1 MNTKLN
7 KEAFDFLGIT
17 KFHQS
22 GYTGKNITIASKES
36 IIEGVFD
43 DVECDGYF
51 EYNSTNKQAKHG
63 TTVMDYI
70 RQVVPDARK
79 IACDFSGITEKNVWN
94 CEGMQK
100 LLDNPPQVFTSSS
113 YNSSD
118 SQEHHMKKYRELREK
133 GCFLVHGAGNDGEDG
148 VLNVVKNDVFKA
160 VAAYKLYCGK
170 PKKESFSSVGEEV
183 DFASLDNL
191 RASWDNKRHTGTS
204 FSAPVF
210 AGMVALVQDFFIAKT
225 GKQLEYEKLLE
236 FIKDNCVDLE
246 ETGIDNKSGFGL
258 FILPEP
264 DSIEI
269 SRYMN
274 TKGEDET
281 MSEENK
287 NTKTYKTLEDIP
299 AWGKPTVEKL
309 VNKKA
314 IQGDENGDLNISN
327 DLLRVLV
334 IHDRLGVYD

>member
-160 VAAYKLYCGK
+160 VAAYKLFCGK

-191 RASWDNKRHTGTS
+191 RATWDNKRHTGTS

-210 AGMVALVQDFFIAKT
+210 AGMVGLVQDFFIAQI
-225 GKQLEYEKLLE
+225 GKQLDYENLLQ
-236 FIKDNCVDLE
+236 FIKDNCIDLE

-274 TKGEDET
+274 TKGEDKT

-327 DLLRVLV
+327 DLLRTLV

>member
-36 IIEGVFD
+36 IIQGVFD
-43 DVECDGYF
+43 DVDCDDYF
-51 EYNSTNKQAKHG
+51 TFESKGAKHG
-63 TTVMDYI
+63 TNVMDYI

-79 IACDFSGITEKNVWN
+79 IACDFSGTVEKNVWN
-94 CEGMQK
+94 CVGMQK

-113 YNSSD
+113 YNTSD

-170 PKKESFSSVGEEV
+170 PKKEAFSSVGEEV

-191 RASWDNKRHTGTS
+191 RATWDNKRHTGTS

-210 AGMVALVQDFFIAKT
+210 AGMIGLVQDFFISKT
-225 GKQLEYEKLLE
+225 GRQLSYENLLQ
-236 FIKDNCVDLE
+236 FIKDNCIDVDE
-246 ETGIDNKSGFGL
+246 EGKDDKSGFGL
-258 FILPEP
+258 FILPNP
-264 DSIEI
+264 NSIDI
-269 SRYMN
+269 AKYTN
-274 TKGEDET
+274 VIK
-281 MSEENK
+281 EENEMI
-287 NTKTYKTLEDIP
+287 YKTLEDIP
-299 AWGKPTVEKL
+299 AWGKSTIEKL
-309 VNKKA
+309 INKNALK
-314 IQGDENGDLNISN
+314 GDENGNLNITN
-327 DLLRVLV
+327 DLLRTLV
-334 IHDRLGVYD
+334 IHDRLGLYN

>member
-17 KFHQS
+17 KFHES
-22 GYTGKNITIASKES
+22 GYTGKHIAIASKES
-36 IIEGVFD
+36 IIKGVFD
-43 DVECDGYF
+43 DVECDDYF
-51 EYNSTNKQAKHG
+51 STDTSKSAKHG
-63 TTVMDYI
+63 TNVMDYI

-94 CEGMQK
+94 CVGMQK
-100 LLDNPPQVFTSSS
+100 LLDNPPQIFTSSA

-118 SQEHHMKKYRELREK
+118 SQEHHMKKYRELRDK

-170 PKKESFSSVGEEV
+170 PKKEAFSSVGEEV

-191 RASWDNKRHTGTS
+191 RATWDNKRHTGTS

-210 AGMVALVQDFFIAKT
+210 AGMVTLVQDFFISKT
-225 GKQLEYEKLLE
+225 GRQLSYENLLQ

-269 SRYMN
+269 SRYIN
-274 TKGEDET
+274 TKGENKT

-287 NTKTYKTLEDIP
+287 NTKTYKTLEDVP
-299 AWGKPTVEKL
+299 NWGKPTIEKL
-309 VNKKA
+309 INKNALK
-314 IQGDENGDLNISN
+314 GDENGNLNISN
-327 DLLRVLV
+327 DLLRTLV
-334 IHDRLGVYD
+334 IHDRLGLYD

>member
-17 KFHQS
+17 KFHEN
-22 GYTGKNITIASKES
+22 GYTGKNITIASKEM
-36 IIEGVFD
+36 IIEGIFD
-43 DVECDGYF
+43 DVECDDYF
-51 EYNSTNKQAKHG
+51 STDTSKSAKHG

-79 IACDFSGITEKNVWN
+79 IACDFSGITEKNVWK
-94 CEGMQK
+94 CEGMEK
-100 LLDNPPQVFTSSS
+100 LLSNPPQVFTSSS

-160 VAAYKLYCGK
+160 VAAYKLFCGK

-191 RASWDNKRHTGTS
+191 RATWDNKRHTGTS

-210 AGMVALVQDFFIAKT
+210 AGMVALVQDFFISKT
-225 GKQLEYEKLLE
+225 GRQLSYENLLQ
-236 FIKDNCVDLE
+236 FIKDNCIDLE

-258 FILPEP
+258 FILPNP
-264 DSIEI
+264 NSIDI
-269 SRYMN
+269 AKYTN
-274 TKGEDET
+274 VIK
-281 MSEENK
+281 EENEMI
-287 NTKTYKTLEDIP
+287 YKTLDDIP
-299 AWGKPTVEKL
+299 AWGKSTIEKL
-309 VNKKA
+309 INKNALK
-314 IQGDENGDLNISN
+314 GDENGNLNITN
-327 DLLRVLV
+327 DLLRTLV
-334 IHDRLGVYD
+334 IHDRLGLYN

>member
-1 MNTKLN
+1 MKLN
-7 KEAFDFLGIT
+7 EEAFDFLGIT

-36 IIEGVFD
+36 IIEGIFD
-43 DVECDGYF
+43 DVECDEYF
-51 EYNSTNKQAKHG
+51 EVNSTNKQAKHG
-63 TTVMDYI
+63 TNVMDYI

-79 IACDFSGITEKNVWN
+79 IACDFSGITEKNVWK
-94 CEGMQK
+94 CEGMEK
-100 LLDNPPQVFTSSS
+100 LLSNPPQVFTSSS

-148 VLNVVKNDVFKA
+148 VLDVVKNDVFKA
-160 VAAYKLYCGK
+160 VAAYKLFCGK
-170 PKKESFSSVGEEV
+170 PKKEAFSSVGEEV

-191 RASWDNKRHTGTS
+191 RATWDNKRHTGTS
-204 FSAPVF
+204 YSAPIF
-210 AGMVALVQDFFIAKT
+210 AGMVALVQDFFIVKT
-225 GKQLEYEKLLE
+225 GKQLEYDKLLE
-236 FIKDNCVDLE
+236 FIKDNCIDLE

-269 SRYMN
+269 SRYIN

-327 DLLRVLV
+327 DLLRILV

>member
-17 KFHQS
+17 KFHES
-22 GYTGKNITIASKES
+22 GYTGKHIAIASKES
-36 IIEGVFD
+36 IIKGVFD
-43 DVECDGYF
+43 DVECDDYF
-51 EYNSTNKQAKHG
+51 STDTSKSAKHG
-63 TTVMDYI
+63 TNVMDYI

-94 CEGMQK
+94 CVGMQK
-100 LLDNPPQVFTSSS
+100 LLDNPPQIFTSSA

-118 SQEHHMKKYRELREK
+118 SQEHHMKKYRELRDK

-170 PKKESFSSVGEEV
+170 PKKEAFSSVGEEV

-191 RASWDNKRHTGTS
+191 RATWDNKRHTGTS
-204 FSAPVF
+204 FSAPIF
-210 AGMVALVQDFFIAKT
+210 AGMVTLVQDFFISKT
-225 GKQLEYEKLLE
+225 GRQLSYENLLQ

-269 SRYMN
+269 SRYIN
-274 TKGEDET
+274 TKGENKT

-287 NTKTYKTLEDIP
+287 NTNTYKTLEDVP
-299 AWGKPTVEKL
+299 NWGKPTIEKL
-309 VNKKA
+309 INKNALK
-314 IQGDENGDLNISN
+314 GDENGNLNISN
-327 DLLRVLV
+327 DLLRTLV
-334 IHDRLGVYD
+334 IHDRLGLYD

>member
-1 MNTKLN
+1 MTKKLN

-17 KFHQS
+17 KFHES

-36 IIEGVFD
+36 IIQGVFD
-43 DVECDGYF
+43 DVECDDYF
-51 EYNSTNKQAKHG
+51 STDTSKSAKHG

-79 IACDFSGITEKNVWN
+79 IACDFSGITEKNVWK
-94 CEGMQK
+94 CEGMEK
-100 LLDNPPQVFTSSS
+100 LLSNPPQVFTSSS

-160 VAAYKLYCGK
+160 VAAYKLFCGK

-191 RASWDNKRHTGTS
+191 RATWDNKRHTGTS

-210 AGMVALVQDFFIAKT
+210 AGMVALVQDFFISKT
-225 GKQLEYEKLLE
+225 GRQLSYENLLQ
-236 FIKDNCVDLE
+236 FIKDNCIDLE

-258 FILPEP
+258 FILPNP
-264 DSIEI
+264 NSIDI
-269 SRYMN
+269 AKYTN
-274 TKGEDET
+274 VIK
-281 MSEENK
+281 EENEMI
-287 NTKTYKTLEDIP
+287 YKTLEDIP
-299 AWGKPTVEKL
+299 AWGKSTIEKL
-309 VNKKA
+309 INKNALK
-314 IQGDENGDLNISN
+314 GDENGNLNITN
-327 DLLRVLV
+327 DLLRTLV
-334 IHDRLGVYD
+334 IHDRLGLYN

>member
-1 MNTKLN
+1 MTKKLN

-17 KFHQS
+17 KFHEK
-22 GYTGKNITIASKES
+22 GYTGKNISIASKES

-43 DVECDGYF
+43 DVECDEYF
-51 EYNSTNKQAKHG
+51 EVNSTNKQAKHG

-79 IACDFSGITEKNVWN
+79 IACDFSGITEKNVWK
-94 CEGMQK
+94 CEGMEK
-100 LLDNPPQVFTSSS
+100 LLNNPPQVFTSSS

-160 VAAYKLYCGK
+160 VAAYKLFCGK

-191 RASWDNKRHTGTS
+191 RATWDNKRHTGTS
-204 FSAPVF
+204 FSAPIF
-210 AGMVALVQDFFIAKT
+210 AGMVALVQDFFIANT
-225 GKQLEYEKLLE
+225 RKQLDYENLLQ
-236 FIKDNCVDLE
+236 FIKDNCIDLE

-269 SRYMN
+269 SRYIN
-274 TKGEDET
+274 TKGENKT

-299 AWGKPTVEKL
+299 NWGKSTIEKL
-309 VNKKA
+309 VNKNVLN
-314 IQGDENGDLNISN
+314 GDENGDLNISN
-327 DLLRVLV
+327 DLLRTLV
-334 IHDRLGVYD
+334 IHDRLGLYD

>member
-1 MNTKLN
+1 MTKKLN
-7 KEAFDFLGIT
+7 EDAFDFLGIT
-17 KFHQS
+17 KFHEN

-36 IIEGVFD
+36 IIQGIFD
-43 DVECDGYF
+43 DVECDDYF
-51 EYNSTNKQAKHG
+51 STDTSKSAKHG

-70 RQVVPDARK
+70 RQVVPNARK
-79 IACDFSGITEKNVWN
+79 IACDFSGTVEKNVWN
-94 CEGMQK
+94 CMGMQK
-100 LLDNPPQVFTSSS
+100 LLDDSPQVFTSSS
-113 YNSSD
+113 YNTSD

-133 GCFLVHGAGNDGEDG
+133 GCFLVHGAGNDGEEG
-148 VLNVVKNDVFKA
+148 VLDVVKNDVFKA
-160 VAAYKLYCGK
+160 VAAYKLFCGK
-170 PKKESFSSVGEEV
+170 PKKEAFSSVGEEV

-191 RASWDNKRHTGTS
+191 RATWDNKRHTGTS

-225 GKQLEYEKLLE
+225 GEQLEYEKLLE
-236 FIKDNCVDLE
+236 FIKDNCIDLE
-246 ETGIDNKSGFGL
+246 ETGIDNKSGYGL

-269 SRYMN
+269 SRYIN

-287 NTKTYKTLEDIP
+287 NTKTYKTLDDVP
-299 AWGKPTVEKL
+299 TWGKPTVEKL

-327 DLLRVLV
+327 DLLRTLV
-334 IHDRLGVYD
+334 IHDRLGLYD

>member
-36 IIEGVFD
+36 IIQGVFD
-43 DVECDGYF
+43 DVDCDDYF
-51 EYNSTNKQAKHG
+51 TFESKGAKHG
-63 TTVMDYI
+63 TNVMDYI

-79 IACDFSGITEKNVWN
+79 IACDFSGTVEKNVWN
-94 CEGMQK
+94 CVGMQK

-113 YNSSD
+113 YNTSD

-170 PKKESFSSVGEEV
+170 PKKEAFSSVGEEV

-191 RASWDNKRHTGTS
+191 RATWDNKRHTGTS

-210 AGMVALVQDFFIAKT
+210 AGMIGLVQDFFISKT
-225 GKQLEYEKLLE
+225 GRQLSYENLLQ
-236 FIKDNCVDLE
+236 FIKDNCIDVDE
-246 ETGIDNKSGFGL
+246 EGKDDKSGFGL
-258 FILPEP
+258 FILPNP
-264 DSIEI
+264 NSIDI
-269 SRYMN
+269 AKYTN
-274 TKGEDET
+274 VIK
-281 MSEENK
+281 EENEMI
-287 NTKTYKTLEDIP
+287 YKTLEDIP
-299 AWGKPTVEKL
+299 AWGKSTIEKL
-309 VNKKA
+309 INKKA
-314 IQGDENGDLNISN
+314 LRGDENGDLNISN
-327 DLLRVLV
+327 DLLRTLV

>member
-1 MNTKLN
+1 MTKKLN
-7 KEAFDFLGIT
+7 EDAFDFLGIT

-22 GYTGKNITIASKES
+22 GYTGKNITIASKEM
-36 IIEGVFD
+36 IIEGIFD
-43 DVECDGYF
+43 DVECDDYF
-51 EYNSTNKQAKHG
+51 STDTSKSAKHG
-63 TTVMDYI
+63 TNVMDYI

-79 IACDFSGITEKNVWN
+79 IACDFIGTVEKNIWN
-94 CEGMQK
+94 CVGMQK

-113 YNSSD
+113 YNTSD
-118 SQEHHMKKYRELREK
+118 SQEHHMKKYRELRDK

-183 DFASLDNL
+183 DFSSLDNL
-191 RASWDNKRHTGTS
+191 RATWDNKRHTGTS
-204 FSAPVF
+204 YSAPIF

-225 GKQLEYEKLLE
+225 GKQLDYENLLQ
-236 FIKDNCVDLE
+236 FIKDNCIDLE

-269 SRYMN
+269 SRYIN
-274 TKGEDET
+274 TKGEDKT
-281 MSEENK
+281 MSEENT
-287 NTKTYKTLEDIP
+287 NTYKTLNDIP
-299 AWGKPTVEKL
+299 DWGKSTIEKL
-309 VNKKA
+309 VNKNA
-314 IQGDENGDLNISN
+314 LNGDENGDLNISN
-327 DLLRVLV
+327 DLLRTLV
-334 IHDRLGVYD
+334 IHDRLGLYN

>member
-22 GYTGKNITIASKES
+22 GYTGKNITIASKEM

-43 DVECDGYF
+43 DVECDEYF
-51 EYNSTNKQAKHG
+51 ERNSTNKQAKHG

-79 IACDFSGITEKNVWN
+79 IACDFSGTVEKNIWK
-94 CEGMQK
+94 CEDMEK
-100 LLDNPPQVFTSSS
+100 LLSNPPQVFTSSS

-118 SQEHHMKKYRELREK
+118 SQEHHMKKYRKLREK
-133 GCFLVHGAGNDGEDG
+133 GCFLVHGAGNDGEEG
-148 VLNVVKNDVFKA
+148 VLDVVKNDVFKA
-160 VAAYKLYCGK
+160 VAAYKLFCGK

-210 AGMVALVQDFFIAKT
+210 AGMVGLVQDFFIAKT
-225 GKQLEYEKLLE
+225 GKQLEYDKLLE
-236 FIKDNCVDLE
+236 FIKDNCIDLE
-246 ETGIDNKSGFGL
+246 ETGIDDKSGFGL
-258 FILPEP
+258 FILPNP
-264 DSIEI
+264 NSIDI
-269 SRYMN
+269 AKYTN
-274 TKGEDET
+274 VIK
-281 MSEENK
+281 EENEMI
-287 NTKTYKTLEDIP
+287 YKTLEDIP

-327 DLLRVLV
+327 DLLRILV
-334 IHDRLGVYD
+334 IHDRLGLYD

>member
-17 KFHQS
+17 KFHENS
-22 GYTGKNITIASKES
+22 YTGKNITIASKEM
-36 IIEGVFD
+36 IIEGIFD
-43 DVECDGYF
+43 DVECDDYF
-51 EYNSTNKQAKHG
+51 STDTSKSAKHG

-79 IACDFSGITEKNVWN
+79 IACDFSGITEKNVWK
-94 CEGMQK
+94 CEGMEK
-100 LLDNPPQVFTSSS
+100 LLSNPPQVFTSSS

-160 VAAYKLYCGK
+160 VAAYKLFCGK
-170 PKKESFSSVGEEV
+170 PKKEAFSSVGEEV

-191 RASWDNKRHTGTS
+191 RATWDNKRHTGTS

-225 GKQLEYEKLLE
+225 GKQLDYENLLQ
-236 FIKDNCVDLE
+236 FIKDNCIDVDE
-246 ETGIDNKSGFGL
+246 EGKDDKSGFGL
-258 FILPEP
+258 FILPNP
-264 DSIEI
+264 NSIDI
-269 SRYMN
+269 AKYTN
-274 TKGEDET
+274 VIK
-281 MSEENK
+281 EENEMI
-287 NTKTYKTLEDIP
+287 YKTLEDIP
-299 AWGKPTVEKL
+299 ACGKPTVKKL

-314 IQGDENGDLNISN
+314 IQGDENGNLNITN
-327 DLLRVLV
+327 DLLRTLV
-334 IHDRLGVYD
+334 IHDRLGLYN

>member
-17 KFHQS
+17 KFHEG

-36 IIEGVFD
+36 IIQGVFD
-43 DVECDGYF
+43 DVDCDDYF
-51 EYNSTNKQAKHG
+51 TFESKSAKHG
-63 TTVMDYI
+63 TNVMDYI

-79 IACDFSGITEKNVWN
+79 IACDFSGTVKKNVWN
-94 CEGMQK
+94 CAGMQK

-118 SQEHHMKKYRELREK
+118 SQEHHMKKYKELRDK

-210 AGMVALVQDFFIAKT
+210 AGMVALVQDFFIANT
-225 GKQLEYEKLLE
+225 RKQLEYEKLLE
-236 FIKDNCVDLE
+236 FIKDNCIDVDE
-246 ETGIDNKSGFGL
+246 EGKDEKSGYGL
-258 FILPEP
+258 FILPDP
-264 DSIEI
+264 NSINI
-269 SRYMN
+269 SKY
-274 TKGEDET
+274 TDVKGEET

-287 NTKTYKTLEDIP
+287 NKTYKTLDDVP
-299 AWGKPTVEKL
+299 AWGKSTIEKL
-309 VNKKA
+309 INKKA
-314 IQGDENGDLNISN
+314 LRGDENGDLNISN
-327 DLLRVLV
+327 DLLRTLV

>member
-1 MNTKLN
+1 MTKKLN
-7 KEAFDFLGIT
+7 EDAFDFLGIT

-22 GYTGKNITIASKES
+22 GYTGKNITIASKEM
-36 IIEGVFD
+36 IIEGIFD
-43 DVECDGYF
+43 DVECDDYF
-51 EYNSTNKQAKHG
+51 STDTSKSAKHG
-63 TTVMDYI
+63 TNVMDYI

-79 IACDFSGITEKNVWN
+79 IACDFSGTVEKNIWN
-94 CEGMQK
+94 CVGMQK

-113 YNSSD
+113 YNTSD
-118 SQEHHMKKYRELREK
+118 SQEHHMKKYRELRDK

-183 DFASLDNL
+183 DFSSLDNL
-191 RASWDNKRHTGTS
+191 RATWDNKRHTGTS
-204 FSAPVF
+204 YSAPIF

-225 GKQLEYEKLLE
+225 GKQLDYENLLQ
-236 FIKDNCVDLE
+236 FIKDNCIDLE

-269 SRYMN
+269 SRYIN
-274 TKGEDET
+274 TKGEDKT
-281 MSEENK
+281 MSEENT
-287 NTKTYKTLEDIP
+287 NTYKTLNDIP
-299 AWGKPTVEKL
+299 DWGKSTIEKL
-309 VNKKA
+309 VNKNA
-314 IQGDENGDLNISN
+314 LNGDENGDLNISN
-327 DLLRVLV
+327 DLLRTLV
-334 IHDRLGVYD
+334 IHDRLGLYN

>member
-7 KEAFDFLGIT
+7 KEAFEFLGIT

-36 IIEGVFD
+36 IIEGIFD
-43 DVECDGYF
+43 DVECDEYF
-51 EYNSTNKQAKHG
+51 EVNSTNKQAKHG
-63 TTVMDYI
+63 TNVMDYI

-79 IACDFSGITEKNVWN
+79 IACDFSGITEKNVWK
-94 CEGMQK
+94 CEGMEK
-100 LLDNPPQVFTSSS
+100 LLSNPPQVFTSSS

-148 VLNVVKNDVFKA
+148 VLDVVKNDVFKA
-160 VAAYKLYCGK
+160 VAAYKLFCGK
-170 PKKESFSSVGEEV
+170 PKKEAFSSVGEEV

-191 RASWDNKRHTGTS
+191 RATWDNKRHTGTS
-204 FSAPVF
+204 YSAPIF
-210 AGMVALVQDFFIAKT
+210 AGMVALVQDFFISKT

-236 FIKDNCVDLE
+236 FIKDNCIDVDE
-246 ETGIDNKSGFGL
+246 EGKDDKSGFGL

-269 SRYMN
+269 SRYIN
-274 TKGEDET
+274 TKGENKN

-287 NTKTYKTLEDIP
+287 NSKIYKTLEDVP
-299 AWGKPTVEKL
+299 NWGKPTIEKL
-309 VNKKA
+309 INKNALK
-314 IQGDENGDLNISN
+314 GDENGDLNISN
-327 DLLRVLV
+327 DLLRILV
-334 IHDRLGVYD
+334 IHDRLGVYN

>member
-160 VAAYKLYCGK
+160 VAAYKLFCGK

-191 RASWDNKRHTGTS
+191 RATWDNKRHTGTS

-210 AGMVALVQDFFIAKT
+210 AGMVGLVQDFFIAQI
-225 GKQLEYEKLLE
+225 GKQLDYENLLQ
-236 FIKDNCVDLE
+236 FIKDNCIDLE

-274 TKGEDET
+274 TKGEDKT

>member
-1 MNTKLN
+1 MTKKLN
-7 KEAFDFLGIT
+7 EDAFEFLGIT

-22 GYTGKNITIASKES
+22 GYTGKHIAIASKES
-36 IIEGVFD
+36 IIKGVFD
-43 DVECDGYF
+43 DVECDDYF
-51 EYNSTNKQAKHG
+51 STDTSKSAKHG
-63 TTVMDYI
+63 TNVMDYI

-79 IACDFSGITEKNVWN
+79 IACDFSGTVKKNVWN
-94 CEGMQK
+94 CVGMQK

-148 VLNVVKNDVFKA
+148 VLDVVKNDVFKA

-170 PKKESFSSVGEEV
+170 PKKETFSSAGEEV

-191 RASWDNKRHTGTS
+191 RATWDNKRHTGTS

-210 AGMVALVQDFFIAKT
+210 AGMVALVQDFFISKT
-225 GKQLEYEKLLE
+225 GRQLSYENLLQ
-236 FIKDNCVDLE
+236 FIKDNCIDLE
-246 ETGIDNKSGFGL
+246 ETGLDNKSGFGL

-269 SRYMN
+269 SRYIN
-274 TKGEDET
+274 TKGENKN

-287 NTKTYKTLEDIP
+287 NTNTYKTLEDVP
-299 AWGKPTVEKL
+299 NWGKPTIEKL
-309 VNKKA
+309 INKNALK
-314 IQGDENGDLNISN
+314 GDENGNLNITN
-327 DLLRVLV
+327 DLLRTLV